1 MLLETAGWCESFYV
15 CFLVPDLLFGPAV
28 RFFLLH
34 ESVFSSCYNNE
45 MELIYMLSLVF
56 IKCSVLATSRICL
69 LMGTLL
75 RFAGLHRQPSSGLLR
90 GLLHLEICK
99 SRSASD
105 IEL

>member
-56 IKCSVLATSRICL
+56 IKCSVLATSRICS

-75 RFAGLHRQPSSGLLR
+75 PFSIGNNRQVYCEVFCIWRYVNRVAHPILSY
-90 GLLHLEICK
+90 K
-99 SRSASD
+99 
-105 IEL
+105 